1 MTDEEGKIHSGK
13 DRKSGIKFANHKKFI
28 YFVFNHKNSRMKKM
42 IFTLLF
48 TSLATILIHAQ
59 GGVKL
64 EVGMKAP
71 DWKFMDASK
80 KEFTMNS
87 WSGRILQVNYVDPD
101 EKDLNEPYN
110 EVVDKA
116 VKVDMRI
123 DSLKFK
129 GIGITD
135 CKSTWLPNGAIRL
148 IAGNKAKKFKTTILF
163 DYDASL
169 QKLWGLPEDNYSV
182 IILDRNRVCRY
193 ICKGKIPESEN
204 EKIVQLIIALT
215 KE

>member
-1 MTDEEGKIHSGK
+1 
-13 DRKSGIKFANHKKFI
+13 
-28 YFVFNHKNSRMKKM
+28 MKKM

-48 TSLATILIHAQ
+48 TSLAMIAVHAQ

-71 DWKFMDASK
+71 DWKFTDKDK
-80 KEFTMNS
+80 KEFTMNT
-87 WSGRILQVNYVDPD
+87 WSGKVLQVNYVDPD

-110 EVVDKA
+110 EVIDKA
-116 VKVDMRI
+116 VKVDKRI
-123 DSLKFK
+123 DSTKFK

-135 CKSTWLPNGAIRL
+135 CKSTWLPNGAIRT

-163 DYDASL
+163 DYDAKL
-169 QKLWGLPEDNYSV
+169 QNLWGLPKDNYCV
-182 IILDRNRVCRY
+182 VLLDKNRVCRAIY
-193 ICKGKIPESEN
+193 KGKIPESEN